1 MNKKPLIL
9 SLLSICLLLSGCH
22 EEENT
27 TTSDSNPT
35 TTQTTDTTE
44 STSPEHN
51 EPSFW

>member
-27 TTSDSNPT
+27 TSDSNQT
-35 TTQTTDTTE
+35 TTQTTDTSE
-44 STSPEHN
+44 STSPDYN
-51 EPSFW
+51 QPSFW